1 VVLLFAAGLAAAL
14 AVAAG
19 WTRDRLVDEDT
30 WAATGRALAEDPQVQ
45 QDVADA
51 IATQVVAATGLED
64 TLQGVLPGP
73 LGGLADPVTGRTTDL
88 VSELTLQLVRT
99 EAFLDTWDA
108 AVRASHAELL
118 AALDG
123 EGRVTTID
131 DQGIALDLG
140 ATLGQLRQ
148 LLDDRGV
155 TALDGIDLSAVDVQL
170 QLVDAPGL
178 HHLRDLRDV
187 LDVLVVVLPI
197 GAAVAGALG
206 LVVARRRSVALAAAG
221 VGALAGAGGVWLVAR
236 AGRDE
241 AVRRLTG
248 GVLGPGAATAV
259 VDHVTASLEA
269 ALVVVA
275 LVGVGVVVL
284 GSVVAVATSRR

>member
-1 VVLLFAAGLAAAL
+1 
-14 AVAAG
+14 
-19 WTRDRLVDEDT
+19 
-30 WAATGRALAEDPQVQ
+30 
-45 QDVADA
+45 
-51 IATQVVAATGLED
+51 
-64 TLQGVLPGP
+64 
-73 LGGLADPVTGRTTDL
+73 
-88 VSELTLQLVRT
+88 
-99 EAFLDTWDA
+99 
-108 AVRASHAELL
+108 
-118 AALDG
+118 
-123 EGRVTTID
+123 
-131 DQGIALDLG
+131 
-140 ATLGQLRQ
+140 
-148 LLDDRGV
+148 V